1 MGEGTVVK
9 VESQCDLVTGVDVG
23 DGMGRFRIYVELVLV
38 DPELYG
44 R

>member
-23 DGMGRFRIYVELVLV
+23 DGMGRFRVCVELILV
-38 DPELYG
+38 DHELY
-44 R
+44 RR